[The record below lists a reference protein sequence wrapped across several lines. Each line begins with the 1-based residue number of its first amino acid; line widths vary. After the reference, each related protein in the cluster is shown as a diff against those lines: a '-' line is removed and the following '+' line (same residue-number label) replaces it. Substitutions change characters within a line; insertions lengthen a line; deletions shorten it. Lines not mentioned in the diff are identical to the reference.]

1 MPVLRNA
8 KSLSDKI
15 FHKYKF
21 YKDKYLNRNK
31 SLERTDG
38 EIIKRYV
45 KVLSIKDEKGDMSLQ
60 YKFEFN
66 FVKEDNKKKAIVSIN
81 DEKVIL
87 EDGQSCIF
95 TLRSGDFSFRLKTI
109 PDFKKDGCNT
119 IACMDSN
126 IKDEDI

>member
-1 MPVLRNA
+1 M
-8 KSLSDKI
+8 SIFDKI

-21 YKDKYLNRNK
+21 YKSKYLDRNK
-31 SLERTDG
+31 SIGRTNS
-38 EIIKRYV
+38 EIIKRNV
-45 KVLSIKDEKGDMSLQ
+45 EVLSIKDEKGDTNLQ

-66 FVKEDNKKKAIVSIN
+66 FIKEDNKKKAIVSIN

-95 TLRSGDFSFRLKTI
+95 TLRSGDFSFRLKTV

-119 IACMDSN
+119 IAYMDSN